1 LVDCEGPLIPGA
13 VDQGLQIDPQVVLA
27 ALLAKSRGKEY
38 PAPNAPE
45 KSKADYITKL
55 HGTGESDALARYRQA
70 THNLL
75 YYSGRQWI
83 DWHKSERT
91 WKDLPNPAGEPRST
105 LNYIEP
111 ILHSRIA
118 RLTSSSLSW
127 RVIPE
132 TNSYEEKDRGKVAVD
147 FLNATWKRTDMDFKV
162 QRSLLIAFCA
172 GVMAFKSFW
181 NRDIGRATSATK
193 FFPQP
198 PLVEQDEL
206 GQPKITP
213 QQPVEQYVDIDG
225 NPVESEELAAK
236 IRPGDTDTAVR
247 TVFNLR
253 LNPEAQGW
261 TVSEGLRWCIDS
273 EVVPIATARE
283 LFPNIAE
290 RISPLDS
297 NESSLTYE
305 RIAQGTIRGGTSTS
319 ANPYVGKQSSGGV
332 TQGEMAVIREY
343 WEMPCDYFKEG
354 RLILSVGGAVA
365 YDGKFPDGIF
375 PYAPLFD
382 TPGTLTPYGRASVN
396 TMVSPQNVINRQW
409 SAIVAQGDADGIG
422 RYVSWAI
429 PGVPDQIT
437 SGSNRVIQV
446 PMRTAAANRPIS
458 DIFQRLQPG
467 QVSPD
472 RWQLIAEAKTALFDV
487 GAFHEVTRG
496 QIPPGVD
503 SGVAIERLLES
514 EAGSLKGS
522 VDALKRTHLTWARH
536 QLTIAK
542 RNYGADETRWIP
554 VDRPDL
560 EYMVESVTGEKLPDP
575 ETITL
580 DLENFRPQS
589 EAAMRAEVKELMQL
603 QVLDPRQGL
612 KMMDMGRGLD
622 AAFQSQT
629 RHYSRAR
636 KENLCFQRGDLQAV
650 PQGLPEEKLPPAFV
664 HPEDGSPFLLPQ
676 DDDHAIHIDVHNEVA
691 LDDSQ
696 PWPVRQAVLIHIS
709 EHRQAAMVQ
718 GQQAAAAQIQAQ
730 GALAKATDTKAPT
743 KEPASSGSK
752 AAEAADVNVEKGA
765 VQVTIQMPKTKKT
778 ITTPSGAVYHVT
790 EEPEEQTVT
799 ADNE

>member
-1 LVDCEGPLIPGA
+1 MELSPA
-13 VDQGLQIDPQVVLA
+13 VPQADPQIALA
-27 ALLAKSRGKEY
+27 ALLAKTRGKEY
-38 PAPNAPE
+38 PAPNAPA
-45 KSKADYITKL
+45 KLKADYVTKL

-111 ILHSRIA
+111 ILHARVA
-118 RLTSSSLSW
+118 RLMSSSMSW
-127 RVIPE
+127 RVVPE

-147 FLNATWKRTDMDFKV
+147 FLNATWKRSDMDFKS

-172 GVMAFKSFW
+172 GVMAYKSFW
-181 NRDIGRATSATK
+181 NKNLGRATPATK

-198 PLVEQDEL
+198 PIVDQAT
-206 GQPKITP
+206 GSIVP
-213 QQPVEQYVDIDG
+213 QQPVEQYVDLDG
-225 NPVESEELAAK
+225 NPVPTEDLAAK

-247 TVFNLR
+247 TVFNIR

-261 TVSEGLRWCIDS
+261 TVAEGLRWCIDS
-273 EVVPIATARE
+273 EVVPISTARE
-283 LFPNIAE
+283 LFPAIADQ
-290 RISPLDS
+290 ISPLES

-319 ANPYVGKQSSGGV
+319 ANPFVGKQSSGGV

-343 WEMPCDYFKEG
+343 WELPSDYFKEG
-354 RLILSVGGAVA
+354 RLIVSVGGAVA
-365 YDGKFPDGIF
+365 YDGKFPDAVF
-375 PYAPLFD
+375 PYSPLFD
-382 TPGTLTPYGRASVN
+382 TPGTFTPYGRPCVN

-409 SAIVAQGDADGIG
+409 SAIVAQADADGIG

-446 PMRTAAANRPIS
+446 PMRTSAANRPIG

-472 RWQLIAEAKTALFDV
+472 RWKMIEEAKTALFDV

-496 QIPPGVD
+496 QIPPGLD

-514 EAGSLKGS
+514 EAGSLKS
-522 VDALKRTHLTWARH
+522 AVDSLKRTFLTWARH

-542 RNYGADETRWIP
+542 RNYGNDESRWIP

-560 EYMVESVTGEKLPDP
+560 DYMVESVSGEKLPDP
-575 ETITL
+575 ESIVL
-580 DLENFRPQS
+580 ELENFRPQS

-603 QVLDPRQGL
+603 GVLPPREGL

-622 AAFQSQT
+622 AAFDSAT

-636 KENLCFQRGDLQAV
+636 KENLCFQRGDVAEV
-650 PQGLPEEKLPPAFV
+650 KGPDGFPTFM
-664 HPEDGSPFLLPQ
+664 HPEDQSPFLLPQ
-676 DDDHAIHIDVHNEVA
+676 DDDHVIHIDVHNEVA

-696 PWPVRQAVLIHIS
+696 PWPVRQAVLMHIA
-709 EHRQAAMVQ
+709 EHRQAGMVQ
-718 GQQAAAAQIQAQ
+718 QQQADAMQIQAQ
-730 GALAKATDTKAPT
+730 GALAQATDTKSAKEAPAGA
-743 KEPASSGSK
+743 KGKVASADGP
-752 AAEAADVNVEKGA
+752 DVNVEKGA
-765 VQVTIQMPKTKKT
+765 VNVTIKMPKTNKT
-778 ITTPSGAVYHVT
+778 ITTPSGAVYHVV
-790 EEPEEQTVT
+790 EEPDEKTV
-799 ADNE
+799 EGSSE

>member
-1 LVDCEGPLIPGA
+1 MQPLGLEPGA
-13 VDQGLQIDPQVVLA
+13 GQPIDPQVALA

-45 KSKADYITKL
+45 KSKSDYINKL
-55 HGTGESDALARYRQA
+55 HGTGEPDALARFRQA
-70 THNLL
+70 THNIL
-75 YYSGRQWI
+75 YYGGRQWI

-111 ILHSRIA
+111 ILHARVA
-118 RLTSSSLSW
+118 RLMSSSLNW
-127 RVIPE
+127 RVIPD
-132 TNSYEEKDRGKVAVD
+132 TNSYEEKDKGKVAVD
-147 FLNATWKRTDMDFKV
+147 FLSATWKRSDMDFKA

-181 NRDIGRATSATK
+181 NKNLGRAQPATK
-193 FFPQP
+193 FFPQ
-198 PLVEQDEL
+198 Q
-206 GQPKITP
+206 P
-213 QQPVEQYVDIDG
+213 QQDSATGEMVQLPPAESFVDIDG
-225 NPVESEELAAK
+225 KPVATEDLAAK

-261 TVSEGLRWCIDS
+261 TVAEGFRWCIDS
-273 EVVPIATARE
+273 EVVPLSTARE
-283 LFPNIAE
+283 LFPNIAD
-290 RISPLDS
+290 RISPLES
-297 NESSLTYE
+297 NETSLTYE
-305 RIAQGTIRGGTSTS
+305 RIAQGTVRSGTSTS
-319 ANPYVGKQSSGGV
+319 ANPFVGKQSSGGV
-332 TQGEMAVIREY
+332 TQGEMAVIREF
-343 WEMPCDYFKEG
+343 WEAPCDYFKEG
-354 RLILSVGGAVA
+354 RLILSVGGAIA

-375 PYAPLFD
+375 PYSPLFD
-382 TPGTLTPYGRASVN
+382 TPGTFTPYGRPSVN
-396 TMVSPQNVINRQW
+396 TLISPQNVINRQW

-437 SGSNRVIQV
+437 SGSNRVIQI
-446 PMRTAAANRPIS
+446 PMRTSAANRPIT
-458 DIFQRLQPG
+458 DIFQRIPPG

-472 RWQLIAEAKTALFDV
+472 RWNLIEQAKTAMFDV

-496 QIPPGVD
+496 QIPPGLD

-514 EAGSLKGS
+514 EAGSLKGA
-522 VDALKRTHLTWARH
+522 VDSLKRTFITWARH

-542 RNYGADETRWIP
+542 RNYGDDEARWIP

-560 EYMVESVTGEKLPDP
+560 DYMVESVNGLRLPDP

-622 AAFQSQT
+622 AAFESQT

-636 KENLCFQRGDLQAV
+636 KENLCFQRGDLKAV
-650 PQGLPEEKLPPAFV
+650 PQGEGLPPAFV
-664 HPEDGSPFLLPQ
+664 HPEDGAPFLLPQ

-696 PWPVRQAVLIHIS
+696 PWPVRQVVLIHIA
-709 EHRQAAMVQ
+709 EHRQAAMIQ

-730 GALAKATDTKAPT
+730 GALAQATDTKSQQ
-743 KEPASSGSK
+743 PAKGDSK
-752 AAEAADVNVEKGA
+752 ASEKSTDATDVNVEKGA

-778 ITTPSGAVYHVT
+778 ITTPTGQVYHVT
-790 EEPEEQTVT
+790 EEPAEQSIT
-799 ADNE
+799 ASSE

>member
-1 LVDCEGPLIPGA
+1 MELFGGA
-13 VDQGLQIDPQVVLA
+13 PTAVQPIDPQVALA

-45 KSKADYITKL
+45 KSKSDYINKL
-55 HGTGESDALARYRQA
+55 HGTGESDALARYRQS

-75 YYSGRQWI
+75 YYGGRQWI

-118 RLTSSSLSW
+118 RLMSSSLNW
-127 RVIPE
+127 RVIPD
-132 TNSYEEKDRGKVAVD
+132 TNSYEEKDKGKVAVD
-147 FLNATWKRTDMDFKV
+147 FLSATWKRSDMDFKA

-181 NRDIGRATSATK
+181 NKNLGRAQPATK
-193 FFPQP
+193 FFK
-198 PLVEQDEL
+198 V
-206 GQPKITP
+206 P
-213 QQPVEQYVDIDG
+213 QQDPVTGEVALVDTEQYVDIDG
-225 NPVESEELAAK
+225 NPVQSEELAAK

-261 TVSEGLRWCIDS
+261 TVAEGFRWCIDS
-273 EVVPIATARE
+273 EVVPLSTARE
-283 LFPNIAE
+283 MFPNIAD
-290 RISPLDS
+290 RISPLES
-297 NESSLTYE
+297 NETSLTYE
-305 RIAQGTIRGGTSTS
+305 RIAQGTVRSGTSTS
-319 ANPYVGKQSSGGV
+319 TNPYVGKQSSGGV

-343 WEMPCDYFKEG
+343 WETPGDYFKEG

-375 PYAPLFD
+375 PYSPLFD
-382 TPGTLTPYGRASVN
+382 TPGPFTPYGRACVN
-396 TMVSPQNVINRQW
+396 TLISPQNVINRQW

-437 SGSNRVIQV
+437 SSSNRVIQV
-446 PMRTAAANRPIS
+446 PMRTSAANRPIS
-458 DIFQRLQPG
+458 DIFQRIQPG

-472 RWQLIAEAKTALFDV
+472 RWNLIEQAKTAMFDV

-496 QIPPGVD
+496 QIPPGLD

-514 EAGSLKGS
+514 EAGSLKQS
-522 VDALKRTHLTWARH
+522 VDSLKRTFITWARH

-542 RNYGADETRWIP
+542 RNYGADESRWIP

-560 EYMVESVTGEKLPDP
+560 DYMVESVNGLRLPDP

-622 AAFQSQT
+622 AAFESQT

-636 KENLCFQRGDLQAV
+636 KENLCFQRGDLVAV
-650 PQGLPEEKLPPAFV
+650 PQGEGLPPAFL
-664 HPEDGSPFLLPQ
+664 HPEDESPFLLPQ

-709 EHRQAAMVQ
+709 EHRQAGMI
-718 GQQAAAAQIQAQ
+718 QQQQMAAAQIQAE
-730 GALAKATDTKAPT
+730 GALAHATDTKPA
-743 KEPASSGSK
+743 KESGEGAKGK
-752 AAEAADVNVEKGA
+752 AGSADSTDVNVEKGA

-778 ITTPSGAVYHVT
+778 ITTPTGAVYHVT
-790 EEPEEQTVT
+790 EEPAEQTVT
-799 ADNE
+799 ASSE

>member
-1 LVDCEGPLIPGA
+1 MLSIGSDPTAIQPT
-13 VDQGLQIDPQVVLA
+13 IDPQIALA
-27 ALLAKSRGKEY
+27 ALLARTRGKEY
-38 PAPNAPE
+38 PAPNALPQL
-45 KSKADYITKL
+45 KADYIQKL
-55 HGTGESDALARYRQA
+55 HASGESDALARYRQA

-75 YYSGRQWI
+75 YYAGRQWI

-111 ILHSRIA
+111 ILHSRVA
-118 RLTSSSLSW
+118 RLTSSSLTW
-127 RVIPE
+127 RVIPQ

-147 FLNATWKRTDMDFKV
+147 FLNATWKRSDMDFKV
-162 QRSLLIAFCA
+162 SRSLLIAFSS

-181 NRDIGRATSATK
+181 NKNIGRATPATK
-193 FFPQP
+193 FFPQDP
-198 PLVEQDEL
+198 IVEADPETGAQR
-206 GQPKITP
+206 IVP
-213 QQPVEQYVDIDG
+213 QKPIERYVDLDG
-225 NPVESEELAAK
+225 NPVETEALAAK

-261 TVSEGLRWCIDS
+261 TVAEGLRWCIDS
-273 EVVPIATARE
+273 EVVPISTAKE
-283 LFPNIAE
+283 LFPAIVDQIRPIE
-290 RISPLDS
+290 S
-297 NESSLTYE
+297 NETSLTYE
-305 RIAQGTIRGGTSTS
+305 RIAQGTVRGGTSTS
-319 ANPYVGKQSSGGV
+319 ANPFVGKQSSGGV
-332 TQGEMAVIREY
+332 TQGEMAVIREF

-354 RLILSVGGAVA
+354 RLIVSVGGAIA

-375 PYAPLFD
+375 PYSPLFD
-382 TPGTLTPYGRASVN
+382 TPGTFTPYGRASVN

-422 RYVSWAI
+422 RYVSWQI

-437 SGSNRVIQV
+437 SGSNRVIQI
-446 PMRTAAANRPIS
+446 PMRTAAANRSIG
-458 DIFQRLQPG
+458 DIFQRIPPG
-467 QVSPD
+467 QVSQD
-472 RWQLIAEAKTALFDV
+472 RWRLIEEAKTALFDV

-542 RNYGADETRWIP
+542 RNYGADESRWIP

-560 EYMVESVTGEKLPDP
+560 EYMVESVTGEKLPDA
-575 ETITL
+575 ETIVL

-603 QVLDPRQGL
+603 GVLPPRQGL
-612 KMMDMGRGLD
+612 RMMDMGRGLD
-622 AAFQSQT
+622 AAFDSAT

-636 KENLCFQRGDLQAV
+636 KENLCIQRGDL
-650 PQGLPEEKLPPAFV
+650 EEVMVGGFPTLI
-664 HPEDGSPFLLPQ
+664 HPEDGAPFLLPQ

-696 PWPVRQAVLIHIS
+696 PWPVRQMMLMHIAS
-709 EHRQAAMVQ
+709 HRQAVMQQTIQQAQMAIQVQ
-718 GQQAAAAQIQAQ
+718 GAQAAATAPP
-730 GALAKATDTKAPT
+730 AKEA
-743 KEPASSGSK
+743 PASKSGK
-752 AAEAADVNVEKGA
+752 PAEASDVNVEKGA
-765 VQVTIQMPKTKKT
+765 INVTVKFPKVNKT
-778 ITTPSGAVYHVT
+778 ITTPKGEVYHVT
-790 EEPEEQTVT
+790 EEADEQTVT
-799 ADNE
+799 ASSD